1 MLREARESRGMT
13 IEQLSSVTRI
23 NVKFIEAL
31 ESGRRDR
38 LPGQV
43 YLKPFVKTCAEAL
56 DLDLK
61 ELYRAINGESG
72 GESEADLQ
80 PPVAPP
86 GKKRFDYKLPVVLLI
101 AVIVCVVI
109 YLALNAREK
118 IPEKTKI
125 SEVVPAEATKT
136 KKQAM
141 WSRPWERPS
150 VSKAGGLKQNLIL
163 LAKDSVGVLLLA
175 GGDTVFN
182 GIMTDGD
189 RKVFS
194 SKDDFVVSLTR
205 NERMTGFLNGRKDV
219 IIGSSQGKLEN
230 YRMGKEDN

>member
-1 MLREARESRGMT
+1 M
-13 IEQLSSVTRI
+13 
-23 NVKFIEAL
+23 
-31 ESGRRDR
+31 
-38 LPGQV
+38 
-43 YLKPFVKTCAEAL
+43 
-56 DLDLK
+56 
-61 ELYRAINGESG
+61 
-72 GESEADLQ
+72 
-80 PPVAPP
+80 
-86 GKKRFDYKLPVVLLI
+86 
-101 AVIVCVVI
+101 VI

-163 LAKDSVGVLLLA
+163 LAKD
-175 GGDTVFN
+175 
-182 GIMTDGD
+182 GD